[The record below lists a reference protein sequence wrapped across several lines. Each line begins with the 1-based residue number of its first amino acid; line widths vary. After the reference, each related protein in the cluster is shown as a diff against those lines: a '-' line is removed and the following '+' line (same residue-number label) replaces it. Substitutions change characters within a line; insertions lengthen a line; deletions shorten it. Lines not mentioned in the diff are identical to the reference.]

1 MIYSQFFSFLDK
13 VSFAK
18 VSDIHHPEMSV
29 SSTFSLQHCLY
40 NKQVCFQTLNK
51 SQETSFFFLDT
62 FKFW

>member
-1 MIYSQFFSFLDK
+1 MMMNMIYAQFFSFLDK

-29 SSTFSLQHCLY
+29 SSTFSLQHSLY

-51 SQETSFFFLDT
+51 S
-62 FKFW
+62 

>member
-1 MIYSQFFSFLDK
+1 MIYTHFFSFLDK

-51 SQETSFFFLDT
+51 S
-62 FKFW
+62 